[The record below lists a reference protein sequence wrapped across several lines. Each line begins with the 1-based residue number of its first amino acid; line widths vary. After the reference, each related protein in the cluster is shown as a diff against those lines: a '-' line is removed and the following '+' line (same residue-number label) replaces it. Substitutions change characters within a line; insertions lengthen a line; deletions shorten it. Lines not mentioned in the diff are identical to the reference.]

1 VVQEFKKTVQA
12 VESVRV
18 GSSLKTRMRLEHSG
32 LYSFEFYQNGR
43 LTGLISVEL
52 LGFTP
57 RNPKPTIEVSIYEK
71 QREELCLK
79 ASLNGQNV
87 KRLVRFS
94 IQQLTFVKPFGLR
107 LNIQHL

>member
-1 VVQEFKKTVQA
+1 MVQEFKKTVQA

-18 GSSLKTRMRLEHSG
+18 GSSLKTRMIREHSG

-43 LTGLISVEL
+43 LKGLISVEL

-94 IQQLTFVKPFGLR
+94 IQQLTFAR
-107 LNIQHL
+107 